1 MVSPES
7 FNASY
12 QTLWRHN
19 HGICVYLERENYF
32 RRPSVLKPV
41 PRGMWCLLWFMV
53 LVWWLNND
61 CRWRWSLLTGKGD
74 MESASFVCRLR
85 YKSSH
90 GNEWTWTY
98 KKWTGGQ
105 SRDYAEAMVGNGVM
119 LWLTRVHCEMWM
131 CVSFWRRH
139 EVQWLNLVLEEF
151 NEITLKSDE
160 NEMKTSA
167 EMCMWL
173 LWRKEMFWTSGE
185 YNKQLLVKYGHN
197 HWCLFAVHFTVLLKS
212 VPRPKSC
219 VSIRSFSRLCTTPES
234 SAHGWISGCWR

>member
-19 HGICVYLERENYF
+19 HGICVYLEWENYF

-90 GNEWTWTY
+90 GSEWTWTY
-98 KKWTGGQ
+98 EEWTGGQ
-105 SRDYAEAMVGNGVM
+105 SSNYAETMTGNGVR
-119 LWLTRVHCEMWM
+119 LWLTRAHCEMWM
-131 CVSFWRRH
+131 CVSIWRRH
-139 EVQWLNLVLEEF
+139 KYSEWIWYLRSSMASSQSYTSRPTMN
-151 NEITLKSDE
+151 SDE
-160 NEMKTSA
+160 NEVKISA
-167 EMCMWL
+167 KMCHTYDARDVAN
-173 LWRKEMFWTSGE
+173 LWR
-185 YNKQLLVKYGHN
+185 
-197 HWCLFAVHFTVLLKS
+197 
-212 VPRPKSC
+212 P
-219 VSIRSFSRLCTTPES
+219 
-234 SAHGWISGCWR
+234 